1 MRGNRSKLI
10 INIILNLIHTPE
22 WRRFGLCSLLY
33 LCIFYTNVPKT
44 LNLGPLSTETYSMNK
59 LGFSIKKDG
68 LLIFQIFRLT
78 CSLPRYKFMKFW
90 INNIYIYIIYIYNIY
105 KIIYIKIYIWYMYI
119 YILYITIF
127 YKYILN
133 IPYII

>member
-1 MRGNRSKLI
+1 MKFWKEISKRTFNVNNKTQEMRGNRSKLI
-10 INIILNLIHTPE
+10 INIILNLMHTPE

-44 LNLGPLSTETYSMNK
+44 LNLGSVSTGTYSMNK

-78 CSLPRYKFMKFW
+78 CSLPRYKFMKFCIFCTW
-90 INNIYIYIIYIYNIY
+90 NFIYILIYIYIYNIY
-105 KIIYIKIYIWYMYI
+105 IK
-119 YILYITIF
+119 
-127 YKYILN
+127 
-133 IPYII
+133 

>member
-1 MRGNRSKLI
+1 MKFWKEISKRTFNVDNKTQEMRGNRSKLI
-10 INIILNLIHTPE
+10 INIILNLMHTPE

-44 LNLGPLSTETYSMNK
+44 LNLGPVSTGTYSMNK

-78 CSLPRYKFMKFW
+78 CSLPRYKFMKFCIFCIW
-90 INNIYIYIIYIYNIY
+90 NFIYILIYIYI
-105 KIIYIKIYIWYMYI
+105 YI
-119 YILYITIF
+119 YI
-127 YKYILN
+127 
-133 IPYII
+133 